1 VLLNSL
7 TPPLN
12 YLESPQNGSDSFL
25 EVVPALVAFVYHL
38 LQLAGRVSAV
48 LAGKAPV
55 LLIDQL
61 QLSEPFMDLPLECL
75 QSKWRNSAPLLT
87 RKRTG
92 ITLSIERDE
101 DAFSP

>member
-1 VLLNSL
+1 MLLNSL
-7 TPPLN
+7 TSQLT
-12 YLESPQNGSDSFL
+12 YLEPPQNGSHSFL
-25 EVVPALVAFVYHL
+25 QVVPALVAFMYHL
-38 LQLAGRVSAV
+38 LQLAGGVSAV

-61 QLSEPFMDLPLECL
+61 QLSEPLMDLPLECL

-87 RKRTG
+87 RERTG

-101 DAFSP
+101 DASSP